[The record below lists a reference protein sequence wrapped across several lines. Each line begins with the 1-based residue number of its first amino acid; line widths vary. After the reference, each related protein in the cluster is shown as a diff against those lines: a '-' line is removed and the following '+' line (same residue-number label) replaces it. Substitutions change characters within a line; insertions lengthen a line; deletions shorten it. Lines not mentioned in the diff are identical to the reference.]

1 MHSLMTKKQ
10 SGLNYM
16 FEADR
21 EEEMCGMS
29 ISLPVHTVCA
39 VCAVPVIE
47 NQAYRF
53 GIRFVRKYYMDY

>member
-1 MHSLMTKKQ
+1 MHSLMTMKH
-10 SGLNYM
+10 SGLNCM
-16 FEADR
+16 VEVDR
-21 EEEMCGMS
+21 EEKMCGMS

-53 GIRFVRKYYMDY
+53 GIKVC